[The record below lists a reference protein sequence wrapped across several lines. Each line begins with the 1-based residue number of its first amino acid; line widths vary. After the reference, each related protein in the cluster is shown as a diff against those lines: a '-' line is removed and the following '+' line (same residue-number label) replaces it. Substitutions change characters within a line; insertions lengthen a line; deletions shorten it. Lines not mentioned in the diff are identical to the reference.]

1 MKKMKL
7 LQLLAASMLLL
18 NLGCNNSTTSTE
30 TKKDTTTKVTTDSTR
45 SKDSVSSN
53 PDAPSEP
60 H

>member
-1 MKKMKL
+1 MKRIKL
-7 LQLLAASMLLL
+7 LQLLAAGMLLL
-18 NLGCNNSTTSTE
+18 SLGCTNSTTRTE
-30 TKKDTTTKVTTDSTR
+30 TTKDTTTKATTDSTV

>member
-7 LQLLAASMLLL
+7 LQLLAAGMLLMS
-18 NLGCNNSTTSTE
+18 LGCNNSTTKTE
-30 TKKDTTTKVTTDSTR
+30 TTKDTTTKVTTDSTL
-45 SKDSVSSN
+45 SKDSIRSN

>member
-1 MKKMKL
+1 M
-7 LQLLAASMLLL
+7 LAAGMLLL
-18 NLGCNNSTTSTE
+18 SLGCNNSNTGTTT
-30 TKKDTTTKVTTDSTR
+30 TKDTTTKVTTDSTL

>member
-1 MKKMKL
+1 MKRIKL
-7 LQLLAASMLLL
+7 LQLLAVGMLLMS
-18 NLGCNNSTTSTE
+18 LGCNNSTTSTQ
-30 TKKDTTTKVTTDSTR
+30 TTKDTTTKVTTDSTL

>member
-1 MKKMKL
+1 MKKIKL
-7 LQLLAASMLLL
+7 FRLLTAGMLLMSF
-18 NLGCNNSTTSTE
+18 GCNNSTTKTE
-30 TKKDTTTKVTTDSTR
+30 TTKDTTTKVTTDSTQ